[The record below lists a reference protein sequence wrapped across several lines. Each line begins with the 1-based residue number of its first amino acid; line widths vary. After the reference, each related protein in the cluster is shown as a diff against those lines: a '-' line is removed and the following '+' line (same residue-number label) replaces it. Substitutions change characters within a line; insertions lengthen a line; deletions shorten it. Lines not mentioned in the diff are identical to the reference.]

1 MIHHA
6 TTAFWECYQQLPAAI
21 QQLADKN
28 YELLKADP
36 EHPSLHFKKVG
47 SYRSVRVGLAYRALG
62 IVDEDAGFQYGIG
75 QSEIAFEGLS
85 RRRRGTEGDCACGYR
100 HGMTRN
106 DTERD

>member
-47 SYRSVRVGLAYRALG
+47 SYRSVRVGIAYRALG
-62 IVDEDAGFQYGIG
+62 IVDEDAVIWFWIG
-75 QSEIAFEGLS
+75 SHDEYERLI
-85 RRRRGTEGDCACGYR
+85 RG
-100 HGMTRN
+100 
-106 DTERD
+106 